1 MSNAPLTEEQK
12 SMLNEFA
19 DDFSFYATKCL
30 KIQTMDAKLIFF
42 KFNVCQR
49 VLMAIY
55 DHIEQCNRLKRVII
69 LKARREGVSTFTT
82 GRNYWKTSTNHNRY
96 AVTVTH
102 EPDATSFLFKM
113 VKRYHAHTPEEFK
126 PEKRYSNQKL
136 LEFNTDDDNG
146 LDSAF
151 RVGTAGKEDFG
162 SGQLIHYLHLSEIA
176 KWPTHTQ
183 TELITSLFQCVPDKM
198 DTEIVLEST
207 AKGIGGEFYERY
219 WNARYQYEVFLKD
232 DNTVSF
238 KCTINEK
245 ADRENEFSAVFL
257 PWFVFE
263 DYLREP
269 AEDFFKT
276 EAENVMAKRYN
287 LSDKRLA
294 WRRWAIE
301 NRCGGVEEVFQQEY
315 PSNPKEAFLVSG
327 TPIFNNNQCQ
337 ELKEGCPLPIIRY
350 NCQTISGEW
359 MAHEHGAL
367 RVWEEPKVGRAYV
380 IGADVAEGLA
390 HGDFSSADV
399 LDHRTGKMVAQWHGK
414 IDPDEYGRVLGYLGK
429 RYNYAWLG
437 VERNNHG
444 LTTLTILQQDKYKR
458 LYVERIE
465 EPPAKPRKRYGWLTT
480 RATKPLVIDWLIEEM
495 REESHGIVCAETFD
509 EMMSFKKQDNGDM
522 EADAGMFDDR
532 VMSRAIAGAVRR
544 KSPLPSQRMLE
555 GKSNNRP
562 RERGR
567 IGRNRKPPKGSWT

>member
-1 MSNAPLTEEQK
+1 MTEKPMTPDQQE
-12 SMLNEFA
+12 MVDPFA
-19 DDFSFYATKCL
+19 KDFSYYATKCL
-30 KIQTMDAKLIFF
+30 KIQTMDAKLINFT
-42 KFNVCQR
+42 FNISQR
-49 VLMAIY
+49 ILMAIY
-55 DHIEQCNRLKRVII
+55 AHIEACNRLKRCVI
-69 LKARREGVSTFTT
+69 LKGRRQGISTFTT

-113 VKRYHAHTPEEFK
+113 VKRFHAHTPEEFQ
-126 PEKRYSNQKL
+126 PEPKFNNQKL
-136 LEFNTDDDNG
+136 LEFNNQENTG

-162 SGQLIHYLHLSEIA
+162 SGQLIHYLHLSELA

-183 TELITSLFQCVPDKM
+183 TELITSLFQCVPDNM

-207 AKGIGGEFYERY
+207 AKGIGGEFYTRFF
-219 WNARYQYEVFLKD
+219 NSKYQYEVYLKD

-238 KCTINEK
+238 KCTINEG
-245 ADRENEFSAVFL
+245 ADEDNEFSAIFL

-263 DYLREP
+263 DYKRTPL
-269 AEDFFKT
+269 EDFQRTKK
-276 EAENVMAKRYN
+276 EQKMAERYN
-287 LSDKRLA
+287 LSDERLA
-294 WRRWAIE
+294 WRRWAIV

-327 TPIFNNNQCQ
+327 TPIFDNNKCQ
-337 ELKEGCPLPIIRY
+337 ELKEVCTLPVARY
-350 NCQTISGEW
+350 NCQTFGGEW
-359 MAHEHGAL
+359 IVHEHGAL

-390 HGDFSSADV
+390 NGDFSCADV

-414 IDPDEYGRVLGYLGK
+414 IDADEYGRVLGYLGK

-444 LTTLTILQQDKYKR
+444 LTTLTILQQEKYKR

-480 RATKPLVIDWLIEEM
+480 RATKPLVIDWLIEEL
-495 REESHGIVCAETFD
+495 REDSHGIVCPETFD

-544 KSPLPSQRMLE
+544 KSPLPSQRMLD
-555 GKSNNRP
+555 GKTNNSP
-562 RERGR
+562 RERGVC
-567 IGRNRKPPKGSWT
+567 RNRKPPKGSWT